1 MIALAVVGVVF
12 AKSSAAAAAAAAA
25 GAAAGGAA
33 GGAASGQAV
42 GLSSENIFK
51 VNDPPFSSIE

>member
-12 AKSSAAAAAAAAA
+12 AKSSAAAAAAA